1 MCLDQL
7 PFLEPEG
14 IVGLPFISFGLPSFI
29 GLLSPHISGM
39 SVPQPTL
46 PYKIWEGRLWYGQ
59 TVTRPI
65 LSCIFGIAQDMK
77 SHLLVCQTDSY
88 VRPPESKSF
97 PFKPTYYSFYTHQ
110 VFSESNLSA
119 PLRFWAAKVY
129 HRGLTLRSEIYFLQI
144 LPCHARVIGKKDRT
158 YKHSD
163 DWKPQHKF
171 RTSRTERS
179 RRQGKICVTH

>member
-14 IVGLPFISFGLPSFI
+14 IVGLPFISFGLP
-29 GLLSPHISGM
+29 LLSVCFPHPYQWNVCTTANLTIQNMGRQVMVWANGDTSYFVLYLRY
-39 SVPQPTL
+39 SPRYEKSPSCL
-46 PYKIWEGRLWYGQ
+46 PDRL
-59 TVTRPI
+59 
-65 LSCIFGIAQDMK
+65 LSD
-77 SHLLVCQTDSY
+77 
-88 VRPPESKSF
+88 PPESKSF

-144 LPCHARVIGKKDRT
+144 LPCHARVIGKKAVPI
-158 YKHSD
+158 SLAD

-171 RTSRTERS
+171 RTGRTERS